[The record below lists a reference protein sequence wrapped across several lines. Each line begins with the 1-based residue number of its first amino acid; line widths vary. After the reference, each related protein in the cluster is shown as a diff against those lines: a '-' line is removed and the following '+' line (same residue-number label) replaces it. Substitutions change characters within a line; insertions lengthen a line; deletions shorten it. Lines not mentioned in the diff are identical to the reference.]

1 MVGAAVT
8 SASQD
13 TAAPRA
19 VADVATTPTPSAT
32 PTPTPTPT
40 PVVEVSEVSKDFP
53 IHFRKTTID
62 DPTLAKGQTRLQ
74 TAGVDGVLT
83 RTYRVTTTDGVETD
97 RPTDLLDVWRDDL
110 VTFVI
115 GCSFTFES
123 ALVAEGIRMA
133 HQDAGVNVPMYR
145 TTRRCASAGRLSG
158 PLVVSMRPLPAD
170 RVADAVRITSRYLAV
185 HGAPVHVG
193 DPAGLGIT
201 DLSAPDFG
209 DAVEVPQGH
218 LPVFWACGVTPQ
230 AAIMESRP
238 PLAITHAPGHMLITD
253 LPDRMFQVP

>member
-1 MVGAAVT
+1 MRWSALPTKAKASVVVAIAAVIWVGGVSTAGAVVGAAVT

-97 RPTDLLDVWRDDL
+97 RVQVSRTVSTAPVPE
-110 VTFVI
+110 VTAV
-115 GCSFTFES
+115 GSYVEPAPAPAAPAPAPAAPAPAPAPVEQAPAPS
-123 ALVAEGIRMA
+123 
-133 HQDAGVNVPMYR
+133 QDFITPGAFCADAQAGVVAQAANGNSY
-145 TTRRCASAGRLSG
+145 TCGGKG
-158 PLVVSMRPLPAD
+158 P
-170 RVADAVRITSRYLAV
+170 DAN
-185 HGAPVHVG
+185 
-193 DPAGLGIT
+193 
-201 DLSAPDFG
+201 
-209 DAVEVPQGH
+209 GH
-218 LPVFWACGVTPQ
+218 LHWNV
-230 AAIMESRP
+230 M
-238 PLAITHAPGHMLITD
+238 
-253 LPDRMFQVP
+253 